1 MFIYLTRHGET
12 DWNKEGRI
20 QGQADN
26 RLNAYGREAAL
37 RTGKALEHIP
47 LDAAFCSPLIRAEE
61 TAKIMIGERKIPLY
75 QDARLMEIGFG
86 VREGAFISEIKRN
99 PKDSCYNFFEH
110 PDQYCPPKGGESFEE
125 LFARSK
131 AFIQEC
137 IFPLENQY
145 RAILIVDHGALN
157 RSILDPLCGICL
169 KDFWKEEM
177 ENCAVSRLLLEH
189 GKLQVL
195 ERNRRYFD

>member
-12 DWNKEGRI
+12 DWNKDGRI

-145 RAILIVDHGALN
+145 RAILIVAHGALN
-157 RSILDPLCGICL
+157 PQV
-169 KDFWKEEM
+169 FWIR
-177 ENCAVSRLLLEH
+177 CAVF
-189 GKLQVL
+189 V
-195 ERNRRYFD
+195 